1 MTEMDYLKMKLE
13 DKEKAFDKLFKRH
26 MDLLKQQGELEKEN
40 EQLKKDNEH
49 LETCFK
55 MADSTYTILQKQYWN
70 IEIALSKCRKEN
82 ENLKKALWEVKT
94 EYIEE
99 KNEFS
104 IDIERDMEFLKE
116 EFERGY
122 WND

>member
-40 EQLKKDNEH
+40 EQLKK
-49 LETCFK
+49 
-55 MADSTYTILQKQYWN
+55 
-70 IEIALSKCRKEN
+70 
-82 ENLKKALWEVKT
+82 ALWEAKT

>member
-1 MTEMDYLKMKLE
+1 MTE
-13 DKEKAFDKLFKRH
+13 KRFVADNEYV
-26 MDLLKQQGELEKEN
+26 MQNGEVYVVCGGEHSADVVATALNEVLTAN
-40 EQLKKDNEH
+40 EQ
-49 LETCFK
+49 
-55 MADSTYTILQKQYWN
+55 
-70 IEIALSKCRKEN
+70 
-82 ENLKKALWEVKT
+82 LKKALWEAKT